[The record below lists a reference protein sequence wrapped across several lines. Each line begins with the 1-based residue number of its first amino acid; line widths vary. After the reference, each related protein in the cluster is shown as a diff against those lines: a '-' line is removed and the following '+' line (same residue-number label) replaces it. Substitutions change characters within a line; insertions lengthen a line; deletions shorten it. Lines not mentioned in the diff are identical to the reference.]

1 MLTLPDIG
9 WDAGWDDAWAELDE
23 AVSAAC
29 EPVRV
34 VGVDRGAVDLL
45 GATGAARATLG
56 GDVLD
61 AMAQD
66 PAAAPCAGDWGALRT
81 WPDGRTTLEAV
92 LPRRTAFRRAVADRA
107 SYEQVLAANA
117 DDALVV
123 ASLAV
128 EPDLSR
134 LERLVA
140 LAWDSG
146 AQPVVVLT
154 KADLV
159 TDAALIA
166 EDVAAAAP
174 GVEVLVVSAVSGE
187 GMTDLAARA
196 AHGRTLALL
205 GQSGVGKSTIVNAL
219 VGAEV
224 LAVADVGVH
233 GKGRHT
239 TVRRELVPL
248 PGGRAAAGHPR
259 AAQRRARRSSRTASS
274 WRSPTSRSS
283 PRSAGS
289 ATARTTASRAVRW
302 PQPWS
307 PVSCRCAGW
316 SRGGTCSARRP
327 GWPAAPTCGC
337 APSSGAKWTAV
348 YRSLRRDGVVRP

>member
-1 MLTLPDIG
+1 M
-9 WDAGWDDAWAELDE
+9 
-23 AVSAAC
+23 
-29 EPVRV
+29 
-34 VGVDRGAVDLL
+34 
-45 GATGAARATLG
+45 
-56 GDVLD
+56 
-61 AMAQD
+61 
-66 PAAAPCAGDWGALRT
+66 
-81 WPDGRTTLEAV
+81 
-92 LPRRTAFRRAVADRA
+92 LPRRTAFRRAVAGRA
-107 SYEQVLAANA
+107 SCEQVLAANA

-123 ASLAV
+123 VSLAV
-128 EPDLSR
+128 EPDLGR

-187 GMTDLAARA
+187 GMDELAARA

-248 PGGRAAAGHPR
+248 PGGGLLLDTPGLRSVGLGLVEDGLELAFPEVEEL
-259 AAQRRARRSSRTASS
+259 AAQCRFGDCAHDGEPGCAVVAAVESGELPLRRLESWRHLQREAAWMARRSDVRL
-274 WRSPTSRSS
+274 
-283 PRSAGS
+283 
-289 ATARTTASRAVRW
+289 RALE
-302 PQPWS
+302 
-307 PVSCRCAGW
+307 
-316 SRGGTCSARRP
+316 RR
-327 GWPAAPTCGC
+327 
-337 APSSGAKWTAV
+337 KWTAV